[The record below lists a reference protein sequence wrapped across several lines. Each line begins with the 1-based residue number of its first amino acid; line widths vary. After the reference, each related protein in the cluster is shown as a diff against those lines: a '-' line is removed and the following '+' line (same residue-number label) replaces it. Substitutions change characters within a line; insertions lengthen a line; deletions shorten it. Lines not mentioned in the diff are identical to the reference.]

1 MEVQFVQYV
10 VLLYM
15 CLIGIAG
22 ETLALPVLP
31 FIYFC
36 PKKFVNY
43 LYFTEQVVLRYAVLY
58 AACEWQSG

>member
-1 MEVQFVQYV
+1 
-10 VLLYM
+10 M

-22 ETLALPVLP
+22 ETLALSVLP

>member
-1 MEVQFVQYV
+1 MEVVCSICCTV
-10 VLLYM
+10 IYM
-15 CLIGIAG
+15 CLIGIAS
-22 ETLALPVLP
+22 ETLALSVLP

-36 PKKFVNY
+36 PKKVVNY